1 MKRLVTSYT
10 PAQSSVQITRLDC
23 AYKPHKESTT
33 FAAGQKD
40 GVHTVVH
47 FEIGHGSETDRNDK
61 KNNDDENA
69 VQDVVA
75 VEFNFVLYDV
85 FDRFLTSVQ
94 GLAGPG
100 IYKAKAKKKYRAR
113 WVFDLDGA
121 FSQYH
126 ALCFPSQVRF
136 SDGTIWRCDRGEVID
151 WLNETMSES
160 GEIVDAIDV
169 FPDGVIREGLV
180 E

>member
-1 MKRLVTSYT
+1 MKRLVSSYT
-10 PAQSSVQITRLDC
+10 PSQSSVQIAKLDC

-33 FAAGQKD
+33 FAPGQKD
-40 GVHTVVH
+40 GVHTIVH
-47 FEIGHGSETDRNDK
+47 FEIGLESKTDNTEQK
-61 KNNDDENA
+61 NDDEN
-69 VQDVVA
+69 VIHDVVA

-100 IYKAKAKKKYRAR
+100 IYKARAKKNYRAR

-136 SDGTIWRCDRGEVID
+136 SDGTIWRCDRDEVID

-160 GEIVDAIDV
+160 GEIVDVLDV
-169 FPDGVIREGLV
+169 FPDGVTREGLV

>member
-1 MKRLVTSYT
+1 MKRLVTGYLESD
-10 PAQSSVQITRLDC
+10 SSVRISKLEC
-23 AYKPHKESTT
+23 GYKTHKDPTT
-33 FAAGQKD
+33 FAAGQKE

-47 FEIGHGSETDRNDK
+47 FEVVADK
-61 KNNDDENA
+61 STSDA
-69 VQDVVA
+69 VDVEA

-85 FDRFLTSVQ
+85 FDRFLISVQ

-100 IYKAKAKKKYRAR
+100 IYKAKAKKNYRAR
-113 WVFDLDGA
+113 WVFELDGA

-136 SDGTIWRCDRGEVID
+136 VDGNIWRCNRDEIIN
-151 WLNETMSES
+151 WLNDEMKES
-160 GEIVDAIDV
+160 GEIVEVEDV